1 MKKKHLEII
10 LDNLD
15 PHPNPKPH
23 LEQYTIGGKLAS
35 ELLFFAGEDI
45 KGNFVVDLGCGTGRL
60 SIGAKLLGAGKVL
73 GVDIDREAVECAKG
87 NLRKLERIPL
97 VKSLDVDLEE
107 VCKGVFFLDMDVKDI
122 DRSYIERF
130 LEGDMRVVVI
140 QNPPF
145 GSQRKHADRIFLE
158 KALEIGDVVYTIHN
172 STTRDFVIKYI
183 EEKGRSITHIFESR
197 FRIPKIFTFHSK
209 RYVDIPVDIFRIE

>member
-1 MKKKHLEII
+1 MKKKYLEII

-35 ELLFFAGEDI
+35 ELLFFAREDI
-45 KGNFVVDLGCGTGRL
+45 RDNFVVDLGCGTGRL
-60 SIGAKLLGAGKVL
+60 SIGAKLLGARKVL
-73 GVDIDREAVECAKG
+73 GIDIDRESVECARE
-87 NLRKLERIPL
+87 NLRKLERIPVL
-97 VKSLDVDLEE
+97 KNLDVDLEE
-107 VCKGVFFLDMDVKDI
+107 IRKGVFFLDIDVKDI
-122 DRSYIERF
+122 DRSYIERY
-130 LEGDMRVVVI
+130 LENERKIVVI

-145 GSQRKHADRIFLE
+145 GSQRRHADRIFLE

-172 STTRDFVIKYI
+172 SSTRDFVINYV

-197 FRIPKIFTFHSK
+197 FRIPRIFTFHSK